1 MTTSIY
7 QAPLNPDALPY
18 AGWARFV
25 TAVFHF
31 VRDVFASLDRALA
44 AAEVSRDLYATTT
57 SALAAKGITTEQVP
71 DYVARK
77 LISAG
82 YPVAAAVAVAND
94 DVQRVPAA

>member
-7 QAPLNPDALPY
+7 QPPLNPDTLPY
-18 AGWARFV
+18 AGWARAV
-25 TAVFHF
+25 TATFRF
-31 VRDVFASLDRALA
+31 VGGLFTSLDRALA

-57 SALAAKGITTEQVP
+57 SALAANGITAEQVP

-82 YPVAAAVAVAND
+82 YPVAVAND
-94 DVQRVPAA
+94 DAKRVPAA